1 MCWEDGGIS
10 PEDVTLR
17 HVVEEVE
24 IRVISDA
31 QAVYSPNGGMAHI
44 YLRPD
49 TGIPWDS
56 PTALNCN
63 SNFVVAS
70 SFALANS
77 LADNPFEKRFAAVLY
92 RDVNAWN
99 SGYSRITLDEQD
111 RPQSSPLTTLPADWN
126 IESRIAELSSS
137 RSGDVILIFGESNGT
152 RYIGWNWEK
161 EEYKAWHGEPDEGS
175 SKVPLV
181 FSFTGGDIGQLDA
194 LIDSEGDTTNADLT
208 SYIMDILSE
217 VRADEI

>member
-1 MCWEDGGIS
+1 MDYGS
-10 PEDVTLR
+10 P
-17 HVVEEVE
+17 
-24 IRVISDA
+24 
-31 QAVYSPNGGMAHI
+31 PNGGMAHI

-49 TGIPWDS
+49 TGISWDS

-70 SFALANS
+70 SFALAS
-77 LADNPFEKRFAAVLY
+77 RTMQNPFYQHFAAVLY
-92 RDVNAWN
+92 RSTDFFN
-99 SGYSRITLDEQD
+99 SEYRCVKLDH
-111 RPQSSPLTTLPADWN
+111 QSQPESALLTSLPSDWN

-181 FSFTGGDIGQLDA
+181 FSFLGGDVGQLDA
-194 LIDSEGDTTNADLT
+194 MVTPQGEVINANLT
-208 SYIMDILSE
+208 DYVMQLLQAL
-217 VRADEI
+217 RGQ